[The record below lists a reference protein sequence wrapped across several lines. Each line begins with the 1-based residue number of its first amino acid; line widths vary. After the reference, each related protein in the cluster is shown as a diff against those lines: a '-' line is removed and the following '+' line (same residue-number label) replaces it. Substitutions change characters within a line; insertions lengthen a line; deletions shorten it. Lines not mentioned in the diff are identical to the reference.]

1 MRDNDRDDSALAGID
16 LGAWAPPPPPEAD
29 ALADAVVARMRE
41 PAASAAR
48 EPAEHG
54 AAAGGSRR
62 RWPIA
67 AAAAAVVV
75 AVAAAGVLVLSRQVA
90 PPPPAGSGEVLAAR
104 ASHLEIGASS
114 AELDPGA
121 EARWRREGRR
131 IAAAQP
137 RGAALWRVAAED
149 TLVIDAGAAVAS
161 VEASGASLRV
171 EVQMNLS
178 DARVIGASAATAAAV
193 ALVTVIVYQGHV
205 NVTSAGQ
212 TVRVEPGSTVEVRPR
227 EAAREA
233 PTVGAAAPS
242 LEQMKQELRALEQR
256 IAEVEKERAAEE
268 EKAAVS
274 APQTPPGPRPAPP
287 APGCDADGLA
297 EKGRDQYAA
306 GQLAAALQSFEQAYA
321 CKADPTIAQK
331 AFVVACNIPSVSKA
345 RLYWKW
351 LSPVSRQRAV
361 AICVRNGITEDMLDE
376 STPAQAD
383 ARSAKLHISSRPPA
397 KVAVDGKEVGMSPI
411 EIEVAPGR
419 HRVRFELGSDRFTFA
434 VSAKAGETVTLD
446 KTLQ

>member
-1 MRDNDRDDSALAGID
+1 MRDEDRDDSALAGID
-16 LGAWAPPPPPEAD
+16 LGAWAPPPLAAGG
-29 ALADAVVARMRE
+29 ALADAVVARLRE
-41 PAASAAR
+41 PVAETAR
-48 EPAEHG
+48 EPAGRG
-54 AAAGGSRR
+54 AAVGGSRR

-75 AVAAAGVLVLSRQVA
+75 AVAAAGVLVLSRWEAERA
-90 PPPPAGSGEVLAAR
+90 PEAGSGEALAAR
-104 ASHLEIGASS
+104 ASHLELGASS

-121 EARWRREGRR
+121 EVRWRREGRR
-131 IAAAQP
+131 IAGAQP

-256 IAEVEKERAAEE
+256 IAEVEQERVATEGQG
-268 EKAAVS
+268 EKDAVS
-274 APQTPPGPRPAPP
+274 AVQTPPGPRPAPP
-287 APGCDADGLA
+287 APACDAAGLA
-297 EKGRDQYAA
+297 EKGRDQYAI

-321 CKADPTIAQK
+321 CKADAAIAEK
-331 AFVVACNIPSVSKA
+331 AFVVACNMVSAPKA
-345 RLYWKW
+345 RLFWKR
-351 LSPVSRQRAV
+351 LSPALRQRAI

-376 STPAQAD
+376 AD
-383 ARSAKLHISSRPPA
+383 APSARLHIASRPSAKVSI
-397 KVAVDGKEVGMSPI
+397 DGTEVGMSPI

-419 HRVRFELGSDRFTFA
+419 HRVRFELGGDRFTFS
-434 VSAKAGETVTLD
+434 VNAKAGETVTLD